1 VLAFLDLGLVIGPVF
16 VKDLREIFMPHALM
30 LAFPPLLA
38 LLLPVLGPRSE
49 AVPPAA
55 AEPGC
60 DCSWYYSV
68 IPVVAAPAGKVP
80 TFTPGGGTPG
90 QCTYHTGDPGGDA
103 DYCDQF
109 SPCSGPFTVTVT
121 ANGGTKVWDPNP
133 APLGLYVG
141 VRTLTWDAGAA
152 GVGCG
157 APPKTENVRVY
168 TLIPFALVGDYDV
181 QAGCYDCNDQI

>member
-60 DCSWYYSV
+60 DCSWYY
-68 IPVVAAPAGKVP
+68 
-80 TFTPGGGTPG
+80 
-90 QCTYHTGDPGGDA
+90 
-103 DYCDQF
+103 
-109 SPCSGPFTVTVT
+109 
-121 ANGGTKVWDPNP
+121 
-133 APLGLYVG
+133 
-141 VRTLTWDAGAA
+141 
-152 GVGCG
+152 
-157 APPKTENVRVY
+157 
-168 TLIPFALVGDYDV
+168 
-181 QAGCYDCNDQI
+181 